1 VGRPASGMRGNSRGG
16 RGNRGRREYKESCF
30 QMCAEANTSSESGVR
45 PSRRAFPPG
54 RQNLPGQVLH
64 RPSRKI
70 YCIRC
75 SGVPSPATSLYRP
88 PPPSRPTEHSLI
100 QCSGTRPMRV
110 RLRLLPPA
118 IDAPWLLPL
127 LSYEPPGR
135 KIERTR
141 PLTP

>member
-64 RPSRKI
+64 RPRARFIAFGAAESRA
-70 YCIRC
+70 RRR
-75 SGVPSPATSLYRP
+75 LYIALP
-88 PPPSRPTEHSLI
+88 
-100 QCSGTRPMRV
+100 
-110 RLRLLPPA
+110 LPPA
-118 IDAPWLLPL
+118 RPSTRLFNARVRGQCAFVSG
-127 LSYEPPGR
+127 SYL
-135 KIERTR
+135 R
-141 PLTP
+141 PLMPRGCCRCCPTSHPDGK